1 MHPGEISEFQ
11 WERPLG
17 STTIYTTTFQ
27 VRTRPK
33 ARWGVWLGSSIWM
46 KKDSRWNSVFFKLTI
61 HVAGVLLLSTII
73 ELSIQYICSNC
84 RWPVVENPLS
94 GLDYSLNILT

>member
-17 STTIYTTTFQ
+17 STRIPTTFQ

-33 ARWGVWLGSSIWM
+33 TSWGVRLGPLIRM
-46 KKDSRWNSVFFKLTI
+46 EKDRRWNSVFFKLTI
-61 HVAGVLLLSTII
+61 HFDVLLFSTII
-73 ELSIQYICSNC
+73 ELSIYMLRGAPDI
-84 RWPVVENPLS
+84 VS
-94 GLDYSLNILT
+94 GRIVTKSYTV